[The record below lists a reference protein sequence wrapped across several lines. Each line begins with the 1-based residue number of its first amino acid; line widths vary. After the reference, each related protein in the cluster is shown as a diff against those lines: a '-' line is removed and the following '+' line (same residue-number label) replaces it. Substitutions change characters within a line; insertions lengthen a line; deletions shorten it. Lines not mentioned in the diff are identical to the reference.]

1 MNRQTM
7 ISSFFYFQE
16 EINEEEVK
24 SSTLSKCFVNLKE
37 EQDGKTCELE
47 KMMDF
52 PPENL
57 TNLLKLAL
65 FLVRTLNAIP

>member
-37 EQDGKTCELE
+37 EEDGKTCE
-47 KMMDF
+47 
-52 PPENL
+52 
-57 TNLLKLAL
+57 
-65 FLVRTLNAIP
+65 